1 MFHAGCRPW
10 GRLFYWAKALGA
22 VCALAFAVCVASVG
36 QSSPP
41 TTTVADTV
49 YRADGH
55 PASGTV
61 VILWPPFTTA
71 AGAQIAGGFTTTTL
85 GSGGALSVN
94 LVSNAGASPAG
105 SYFTAIY
112 QLGPPVV
119 KGASF
124 AHYEVKVTR

>member
-1 MFHAGCRPW
+1 MFYAGSRPL
-10 GRLFYWAKALGA
+10 GRLFYWAKLFGA
-22 VCALAFAVCVASVG
+22 VCVLLLSPFMMA

-49 YRADGH
+49 YRADGTA
-55 PASGTV
+55 ASGSV

-94 LVSNAGASPAG
+94 LVSNVGASPAG
-105 SYFTAIY
+105 SFFTAVY

-119 KGASF
+119 KGPNF